1 VARQNR
7 KAGALAPAQPYD
19 PTDMSKPPILVTRRI
34 PSSIL
39 ARLEEAC
46 EVDLHDRGDLPYNDL
61 LNRIAG
67 KQGLLAV
74 VTDAIDRAVI
84 ETGADLKVISTIAVG
99 YNNIDVAAAR
109 DRGIVVTNT
118 PDILTESTADLTWTL
133 ILGVMRRV
141 VEGDRLVRRG
151 QWKGFALDFMLG
163 NDLYGKQLGIVGFGR
178 IGRAVA
184 ARASAFGM
192 RVAYVAR
199 VGRPPAEPLYSPV
212 SGSPSLDV
220 ARDALTLRQAQ
231 GHPEPGRGASDS
243 RRAIAAEAM
252 PLDRL
257 LSTSDVVSL
266 HCPLTAETK
275 HLINQTTLMRMKRGA
290 YLISAAR
297 GPIVDE
303 SALVWA
309 LENRV
314 IAGAALDVYE
324 REPEIHPKL
333 PAFENVVLSP
343 HLGSSAIET
352 RTAMI
357 DLAARNVI
365 AVLAGEPAITPVL

>member
-1 VARQNR
+1 
-7 KAGALAPAQPYD
+7 
-19 PTDMSKPPILVTRRI
+19 
-34 PSSIL
+34 
-39 ARLEEAC
+39 
-46 EVDLHDRGDLPYNDL
+46 
-61 LNRIAG
+61 
-67 KQGLLAV
+67 
-74 VTDAIDRAVI
+74 
-84 ETGADLKVISTIAVG
+84 
-99 YNNIDVAAAR
+99 
-109 DRGIVVTNT
+109 
-118 PDILTESTADLTWTL
+118 
-133 ILGVMRRV
+133 MRRV

-151 QWKGFALDFMLG
+151 HWKGFALDFMLG
-163 NDLYGKQLGIVGFGR
+163 SDLRGKQLGIVGFGR

-184 ARASAFGM
+184 ARAPAFGM
-192 RVAYVAR
+192 RVAYATR
-199 VGRPPAEPLYSPV
+199 IGGALAEPLVSPV
-212 SGSPSLDV
+212 GGLPI
-220 ARDALTLRQAQ
+220 
-231 GHPEPGRGASDS
+231 E
-243 RRAIAAEAM
+243 AEGM

-266 HCPLTAETK
+266 HCPLTADTK

-303 SALVWA
+303 SALAWA

-333 PAFENVVLSP
+333 PTFENVVLSP

-357 DLAARNVI
+357 DLAARNVL
-365 AVLAGEPAITPVL
+365 AVLAGQPAITPIP

>member
-1 VARQNR
+1 
-7 KAGALAPAQPYD
+7 
-19 PTDMSKPPILVTRRI
+19 MSRPPILVTRRI
-34 PSSIL
+34 PSSIR

-61 LNRIAG
+61 LSRVEG

-74 VTDAIDRAVI
+74 VTDALDRAVI
-84 ETGADLKVISTIAVG
+84 EAGRDLKVISTIAVG

-109 DRGIVVTNT
+109 ARGIVVTNT
-118 PDILTESTADLTWTL
+118 PDILTESTADLTWSL
-133 ILGVMRRV
+133 ILGIMRRV

-163 NDLYGKQLGIVGFGR
+163 SDLHGKQLGIVGFGR

-184 ARASAFGM
+184 ARAPAFGM
-192 RVAYVAR
+192 RVAYAAR
-199 VGRPPAEPLYSPV
+199 SASPAAPALVSPV
-212 SGSPSLDV
+212 SGSP
-220 ARDALTLRQAQ
+220 
-231 GHPEPGRGASDS
+231 
-243 RRAIAAEAM
+243 IAAEGM

-257 LSTSDVVSL
+257 LSTSDIVSL

-333 PAFENVVLSP
+333 PSFENVVLSP

-357 DLAARNVI
+357 DLAARNVL
-365 AVLAGEPAITPVL
+365 AVLAGEPAITPI

>member
-1 VARQNR
+1 V
-7 KAGALAPAQPYD
+7 
-19 PTDMSKPPILVTRRI
+19 SKPPILVTRRI
-34 PSSIL
+34 PSSVL
-39 ARLEEAC
+39 RTLEEYC
-46 EVDLHDRGDLPYNDL
+46 DVDLHDRSDLPHDEL
-61 LNRIAG
+61 LRRVAG

-74 VTDAIDRAVI
+74 VTDAIDRGVLEA
-84 ETGADLKVISTIAVG
+84 GRDLKVVSTIAVG
-99 YNNIDVAAAR
+99 YNNIDVATAR
-109 DRGIVVTNT
+109 ERGIIVTNT

-163 NDLYGKQLGIVGFGR
+163 SDLRGKQLGIVGFGR

-184 ARASAFGM
+184 ARAPAFGM
-192 RVAYVAR
+192 RVAYVMR
-199 VGRPPAEPLYSPV
+199 PGRSDAVPPLNPDSRFPI
-212 SGSPSLDV
+212 
-220 ARDALTLRQAQ
+220 
-231 GHPEPGRGASDS
+231 PEP
-243 RRAIAAEAM
+243 M

-266 HCPLTAETK
+266 HCPLTDETK

-297 GPIVDE
+297 GPVVDE
-303 SALVWA
+303 AALVWA
-309 LENRV
+309 LENRL

-333 PAFENVVLSP
+333 TTFDNVVLSP

-365 AVLAGEPAITPVL
+365 AVLQGQPAITPIP

>member
-1 VARQNR
+1 
-7 KAGALAPAQPYD
+7 
-19 PTDMSKPPILVTRRI
+19 M
-34 PSSIL
+34 
-39 ARLEEAC
+39 
-46 EVDLHDRGDLPYNDL
+46 HDRGDLPYNDL
-61 LNRIAG
+61 LSRVEG

-84 ETGADLKVISTIAVG
+84 EAGRDLKVISTIAVG

-109 DRGIVVTNT
+109 ARGIVVTNT
-118 PDILTESTADLTWTL
+118 PDILTESTADLTWSL
-133 ILGVMRRV
+133 ILGIMRRV
-141 VEGDRLVRRG
+141 IEGDRLVRRG

-163 NDLYGKQLGIVGFGR
+163 SDLHGKQLGIVGFGR

-184 ARASAFGM
+184 ARAPAFGM
-192 RVAYVAR
+192 RVAYAAR
-199 VGRPPAEPLYSPV
+199 PGSPPAPALVSPA
-212 SGSPSLDV
+212 SGP
-220 ARDALTLRQAQ
+220 
-231 GHPEPGRGASDS
+231 P
-243 RRAIAAEAM
+243 IAAEGM

-266 HCPLTAETK
+266 HCPLMADTR

-333 PAFENVVLSP
+333 PSFENVVLSP

-365 AVLAGEPAITPVL
+365 AVLTGQPALTPVI

>member
-1 VARQNR
+1 
-7 KAGALAPAQPYD
+7 
-19 PTDMSKPPILVTRRI
+19 M
-34 PSSIL
+34 
-39 ARLEEAC
+39 
-46 EVDLHDRGDLPYNDL
+46 
-61 LNRIAG
+61 
-67 KQGLLAV
+67 LAV
-74 VTDAIDRAVI
+74 VTDALDRAVI
-84 ETGADLKVISTIAVG
+84 EAGRDLKVISTIAVG

-109 DRGIVVTNT
+109 ARGIVVTNT
-118 PDILTESTADLTWTL
+118 PDILTESTADLTWSL
-133 ILGVMRRV
+133 ILGIMRRV

-163 NDLYGKQLGIVGFGR
+163 SDLHGKQLGIVGFGR

-184 ARASAFGM
+184 ARAPAFGM
-192 RVAYVAR
+192 RVAYAAR
-199 VGRPPAEPLYSPV
+199 SASPAAPALVSPV
-212 SGSPSLDV
+212 SGSP
-220 ARDALTLRQAQ
+220 
-231 GHPEPGRGASDS
+231 
-243 RRAIAAEAM
+243 IAAEGM

-257 LSTSDVVSL
+257 LSTSDIVSL

-333 PAFENVVLSP
+333 HSFENVVLSP

-357 DLAARNVI
+357 DLAARNVL
-365 AVLAGEPAITPVL
+365 AVLAGEPAITPI

>member
-1 VARQNR
+1 
-7 KAGALAPAQPYD
+7 
-19 PTDMSKPPILVTRRI
+19 MSRPPILVTRRI
-34 PSSIL
+34 PSSIR

-61 LNRIAG
+61 LSRVEG

-74 VTDAIDRAVI
+74 VTDALDRAVI
-84 ETGADLKVISTIAVG
+84 EAGRDLKVISTIAVG

-109 DRGIVVTNT
+109 ARGIVVTNT
-118 PDILTESTADLTWTL
+118 PDILTESTADLTWSL
-133 ILGVMRRV
+133 ILGIMRRV

-163 NDLYGKQLGIVGFGR
+163 SDLHGKQLGIVGFGR

-184 ARASAFGM
+184 ARAPAFGM
-192 RVAYVAR
+192 RVAYAAR
-199 VGRPPAEPLYSPV
+199 SASPAAPALVSPV
-212 SGSPSLDV
+212 SGSP
-220 ARDALTLRQAQ
+220 
-231 GHPEPGRGASDS
+231 
-243 RRAIAAEAM
+243 IAAEGM

-257 LSTSDVVSL
+257 LSTSDIVSL

-333 PAFENVVLSP
+333 HSFENVVLSP

-357 DLAARNVI
+357 DLAARNVL
-365 AVLAGEPAITPVL
+365 AVLAGEPAITPI